1 MKVVVISASPRK
13 IGKTQVFMKY
23 VTECLNNSSF
33 EDLVVN
39 FINLSEGVIDYYTGD
54 GNISDTTKQAIKNI
68 TEADVWIVGTPIYN
82 SFFSS
87 ALKNL
92 FEYIDYKKTAGKTAG
107 LVIVASGNSGFTD
120 VQTLL
125 TQLMSYFNVI
135 TNPRAVFVTADTV
148 QNDQIIN
155 DDVKSRLKQIV
166 DETLE
171 LARKVSNRSEE
182 RRVGKECR
190 SRWSPYH

>member
-13 IGKTQVFMKY
+13 ISKTQVFMKY
-23 VTECLNNSSF
+23 ITEYLNNSSL
-33 EDLVVN
+33 EGLEVEL
-39 FINLSEGVIDYYTGD
+39 INLSDGGIDYYTGD
-54 GNISDTTKQAIKNI
+54 GNFSDTTKEAIKKI
-68 TEADVWIVGTPIYN
+68 TEADVWIIGTPIYN

-107 LVIVASGNSGFTD
+107 LVIIAAGNSGFTD

-135 TNPRAVFVTADTV
+135 TNPQAVFIMADTAED
-148 QNDQIIN
+148 DQITN
-155 DDVKSRLKQIV
+155 EDVKTRLKQLV
-166 DETLE
+166 DQTLE
-171 LARKVSNRSEE
+171 LASKVS
-182 RRVGKECR
+182 
-190 SRWSPYH
+190 

>member
-1 MKVVVISASPRK
+1 MI
-13 IGKTQVFMKY
+13 
-23 VTECLNNSSF
+23 
-33 EDLVVN
+33 
-39 FINLSEGVIDYYTGD
+39 FINLSEGGIDYYTGD
-54 GNISDTTKQAIKNI
+54 GTFSNTTKQAIKDI
-68 TEADVWIVGTPIYN
+68 TEADVWIIGTPIYN

-107 LVIVASGNSGFTD
+107 LIIVASGNSGFTD

-148 QNDQIIN
+148 DNGKIIN
-155 DDVKSRLKQIV
+155 EDVNSRLEQLV

-171 LARKVSNRSEE
+171 LARKVSNN
-182 RRVGKECR
+182 
-190 SRWSPYH
+190 

>member
-13 IGKTQVFMKY
+13 IAKTQVLMKY
-23 VTECLNNSSF
+23 VTEYIN
-33 EDLVVN
+33 DLMLDVERSLEVK
-39 FINLSEGVIDYYTGD
+39 FINLSNGGIDYYTGD
-54 GNISDTTKQAIKNI
+54 GNFSDTTKQAIKDI
-68 TEADVWIVGTPIYN
+68 TEADVWLVGTPIYN

-107 LVIVASGNSGFTD
+107 LIIVASGNSGFTD

-148 QNDQIIN
+148 DNNEIIN
-155 DDVKSRLKQIV
+155 EDVKSRLNQLV
-166 DETLE
+166 DETLK
-171 LARKVSNRSEE
+171 LAFKVS
-182 RRVGKECR
+182 
-190 SRWSPYH
+190 

>member
-13 IGKTQVFMKY
+13 IGKTQTIMRY
-23 VTECLNNSSF
+23 VAENINVT
-33 EDLVVN
+33 DTGPKGWVK
-39 FINLSEGVIDYYTGD
+39 FINLSEGGIDYYTGD
-54 GNISDTTKQAIKNI
+54 GNFSDATKQAIKNI

-107 LVIVASGNSGFTD
+107 LIVVASGNSGFTD

-148 QNDQIIN
+148 KDDKIIN
-155 DDVKSRLKQIV
+155 EDVKSRLEHLV
-166 DETLE
+166 LETLT
-171 LARKVSNRSEE
+171 LARKVSS
-182 RRVGKECR
+182 G
-190 SRWSPYH
+190 

>member
-135 TNPRAVFVTADTV
+135 TNPRAVFVTADTC
-148 QNDQIIN
+148 
-155 DDVKSRLKQIV
+155 LLY
-166 DETLE
+166 T
-171 LARKVSNRSEE
+171 
-182 RRVGKECR
+182 
-190 SRWSPYH
+190 SPSPRD

>member
-1 MKVVVISASPRK
+1 MKIVVISASPRK
-13 IGKTQVFMKY
+13 TANTQIIMKY
-23 VTECLNNSSF
+23 VNEYTKSKNPETK
-33 EDLVVN
+33 
-39 FINLSEGVIDYYTGD
+39 FINLSD
-54 GNISDTTKQAIKNI
+54 GEIECYRGFDVEYNEATKNAAKDIM
-68 TEADVWIVGTPIYN
+68 EADVWLIGSPIYN

-107 LVIVASGNSGFTD
+107 LVIVASGNSGFAD

-135 TNPRAVFVTADTV
+135 TNPRSVFVIADTV
-148 QNDQIIN
+148 KDAKITSE
-155 DDVKSRLKQIV
+155 DVKSRLKQLV

-171 LARKVSNRSEE
+171 LAQKVSND
-182 RRVGKECR
+182 
-190 SRWSPYH
+190 

>member
-13 IGKTQVFMKY
+13 IAKTQVLMKY
-23 VTECLNNSSF
+23 VTEYIN
-33 EDLVVN
+33 DLILDVERSLEVK
-39 FINLSEGVIDYYTGD
+39 FINLSDGGIDYYTGD
-54 GNISDTTKQAIKNI
+54 GNFSDTTKQAIKDI
-68 TEADVWIVGTPIYN
+68 TEADVWLVGTPIYN

-107 LVIVASGNSGFTD
+107 LIIVASGNSGFTD

-148 QNDQIIN
+148 DNNEIIN
-155 DDVKSRLKQIV
+155 EGVKSRLNQLV
-166 DETLE
+166 DETLK
-171 LARKVSNRSEE
+171 LAFKVS
-182 RRVGKECR
+182 
-190 SRWSPYH
+190 

>member
-13 IGKTQVFMKY
+13 TGKTQTFMKY
-23 VTECLNNSSF
+23 ITEYARSPIF
-33 EDLVVN
+33 DAAKVK
-39 FINLSEGVIDYYTGD
+39 FINLSEGGIDYYTGD
-54 GNISDTTKQAIKNI
+54 GNFSDTTKEAIKNI
-68 TEADVWIVGTPIYN
+68 TEADVWIIGTPIYN

-107 LVIVASGNSGFTD
+107 LIIVASGNSGFTD

-135 TNPRAVFVTADTV
+135 TNPRAVFVTADTAAD
-148 QNDQIIN
+148 NKII
-155 DDVKSRLKQIV
+155 DDKVKSRLKQLV
-166 DETLE
+166 DETLK
-171 LARKVSNRSEE
+171 LASKVS
-182 RRVGKECR
+182 
-190 SRWSPYH
+190 

>member
-13 IGKTQVFMKY
+13 IAKTQVFMKY
-23 VTECLNNSSF
+23 VTEYIKNSSLG
-33 EDLVVN
+33 DLDVKLL
-39 FINLSEGVIDYYTGD
+39 NLSNGGIDYYTGD
-54 GNISDTTKQAIKNI
+54 GSFSVTTKDAIKNI
-68 TEADVWIVGTPIYN
+68 TEADVWIIGTPIYN

-107 LVIVASGNSGFTD
+107 LIIVASGNSGFTN

-148 QNDQIIN
+148 DNNGIIN
-155 DDVKSRLKQIV
+155 EDVKSRLNQLV
-166 DETLE
+166 DETLK
-171 LARKVSNRSEE
+171 LASKVS
-182 RRVGKECR
+182 
-190 SRWSPYH
+190 

>member
-13 IGKTQVFMKY
+13 IGKTQTIMKY
-23 VTECLNNSSF
+23 VAESILDNTY
-33 EDLVVN
+33 VN
-39 FINLSEGVIDYYTGD
+39 PVEVKFINLSEGGIDYYTGD
-54 GNISDTTKQAIKNI
+54 GTFSNTTKQAIKDI
-68 TEADVWIVGTPIYN
+68 TEADVWIIGTPIYN

-107 LVIVASGNSGFTD
+107 LVIVASGNSGFAD

-148 QNDQIIN
+148 DNGEIIKK
-155 DDVKSRLKQIV
+155 DVNSRLNQLV
-166 DETLE
+166 DETLT
-171 LARKVSNRSEE
+171 LARKVSS
-182 RRVGKECR
+182 
-190 SRWSPYH
+190 S

>member
-13 IGKTQVFMKY
+13 IGKTQTIMKY
-23 VTECLNNSSF
+23 VVEHINGSGIVSSS
-33 EDLVVN
+33 DVK
-39 FINLSEGVIDYYTGD
+39 FINLSDGEIDYYTGD
-54 GNISDTTKQAIKNI
+54 GNFSDTTKQAIKNI

-107 LVIVASGNSGFTD
+107 LIIVASGNSGFTD

-148 QNDQIIN
+148 EDGQIISE
-155 DDVKSRLKQIV
+155 DVKSRLKQLV
-166 DETLE
+166 DDTLE
-171 LARKVSNRSEE
+171 LASKIS
-182 RRVGKECR
+182 
-190 SRWSPYH
+190 

>member
-13 IGKTQVFMKY
+13 IAKTQVFMKY
-23 VTECLNNSSF
+23 ITEYLNNSSL
-33 EDLVVN
+33 EGLEVKL
-39 FINLSEGVIDYYTGD
+39 INLSDGGIDYYTGD
-54 GNISDTTKQAIKNI
+54 GNFSDTTKEAIKNI

-107 LVIVASGNSGFTD
+107 LVIIAAGNSGFTD

-135 TNPRAVFVTADTV
+135 TNPQAVFIMADTAED
-148 QNDQIIN
+148 DQITN
-155 DDVKSRLKQIV
+155 EDVKTRLKQLV
-166 DETLE
+166 DQTLE
-171 LARKVSNRSEE
+171 LASKVS
-182 RRVGKECR
+182 
-190 SRWSPYH
+190 

>member
-13 IGKTQVFMKY
+13 IAKTQVLMKY
-23 VTECLNNSSF
+23 VTEYIN
-33 EDLVVN
+33 DLMLDVERSLEVK
-39 FINLSEGVIDYYTGD
+39 FINLSDGGIDYYTGD
-54 GNISDTTKQAIKNI
+54 GNFSDTTKQAIKDI
-68 TEADVWIVGTPIYN
+68 TEADVWLVGTPIYN

-107 LVIVASGNSGFTD
+107 LIIVASGNSGFTD

-148 QNDQIIN
+148 DNNEIIN
-155 DDVKSRLKQIV
+155 EDVKSRLNQLV
-166 DETLE
+166 DETLK
-171 LARKVSNRSEE
+171 LASKVS
-182 RRVGKECR
+182 
-190 SRWSPYH
+190 

>member
-13 IGKTQVFMKY
+13 IAKTQVFMKY
-23 VTECLNNSSF
+23 VTEYVKNSSLSGL
-33 EDLVVN
+33 EVKLL
-39 FINLSEGVIDYYTGD
+39 NLSNGGIDYYTGD
-54 GNISDTTKQAIKNI
+54 GSFNDTTKEAIKNI
-68 TEADVWIVGTPIYN
+68 TEADVWIIGTPIYN

-107 LVIVASGNSGFTD
+107 LIIVASSNSGFTD

-135 TNPRAVFVTADTV
+135 TNPRAVFVTADSV
-148 QNDQIIN
+148 NNDEIIN
-155 DDVKSRLKQIV
+155 EDVKSRLNQLA
-166 DETLE
+166 DETLK
-171 LARKVSNRSEE
+171 LASKVS
-182 RRVGKECR
+182 
-190 SRWSPYH
+190 

>member
-13 IGKTQVFMKY
+13 IAKTQVFMKY
-23 VTECLNNSSF
+23 ITEYLNNSNL
-33 EDLVVN
+33 EDLEVKLL
-39 FINLSEGVIDYYTGD
+39 NLSDGGIDYYTGD
-54 GNISDTTKQAIKNI
+54 GTFNDTTKEAIKNI

-92 FEYIDYKKTAGKTAG
+92 FEYIDYKKTAGKMAG
-107 LVIVASGNSGFTD
+107 LVIVAAGNSGFTD

-135 TNPRAVFVTADTV
+135 TNPRAVFVMADTADD
-148 QNDQIIN
+148 DQIIN
-155 DDVKSRLKQIV
+155 EDVKSRLKQLV
-166 DETLE
+166 DETFKI
-171 LARKVSNRSEE
+171 ASKVS
-182 RRVGKECR
+182 
-190 SRWSPYH
+190 

>member
-107 LVIVASGNSGFTD
+107 LVIIASGNSGFTD

-155 DDVKSRLKQIV
+155 DDVKSRLKQLV

-171 LARKVSNRSEE
+171 LARKVSND
-182 RRVGKECR
+182 
-190 SRWSPYH
+190 

>member
-13 IGKTQVFMKY
+13 IAKTQVFMKY
-23 VTECLNNSSF
+23 ITEYLNNSSL
-33 EDLVVN
+33 EGLEVKL
-39 FINLSEGVIDYYTGD
+39 INLSDGGIDYYTGD
-54 GNISDTTKQAIKNI
+54 GNFSDTTKEVIRKI
-68 TEADVWIVGTPIYN
+68 TEADVWIIGTPIYN

-107 LVIVASGNSGFTD
+107 LVIIAAGNSGFTD

-135 TNPRAVFVTADTV
+135 TNPQAVFIMADTAEG
-148 QNDQIIN
+148 DQITN
-155 DDVKSRLKQIV
+155 EDVKTRLKQLV
-166 DETLE
+166 DQTLE
-171 LARKVSNRSEE
+171 LASKVS
-182 RRVGKECR
+182 
-190 SRWSPYH
+190 

>member
-13 IGKTQVFMKY
+13 IGKTQAFMKY
-23 VTECLNNSSF
+23 VIEYINSSNF
-33 EDLVVN
+33 KGLEVK
-39 FINLSEGVIDYYTGD
+39 FINLSEGGIDYYTGD
-54 GNISDTTKQAIKNI
+54 GTFSNTTKQAIKDI
-68 TEADVWIVGTPIYN
+68 TEADVWIIGTPIYN

-107 LVIVASGNSGFTD
+107 LIIVASGNSGFTD

-135 TNPRAVFVTADTV
+135 TNPRSVFVTADTV
-148 QNDQIIN
+148 KDAQITN
-155 DDVKSRLKQIV
+155 DDVKSRLKQLV

-171 LARKVSNRSEE
+171 LARKVSND
-182 RRVGKECR
+182 
-190 SRWSPYH
+190 

>member
-13 IGKTQVFMKY
+13 IGKTQAIMKY
-23 VTECLNNSSF
+23 VAEYMLDNDSGISPL
-33 EDLVVN
+33 EVK
-39 FINLSEGVIDYYTGD
+39 FINLSEGGIDYYTGD
-54 GNISDTTKQAIKNI
+54 GNFSNATKEAIKNI
-68 TEADVWIVGTPIYN
+68 TEADVWIIGTPIYN

-107 LVIVASGNSGFTD
+107 LVIVASGNSGFAD

-148 QNDQIIN
+148 DNGKIIN
-155 DDVKSRLKQIV
+155 EDVNSRLNQLV

-171 LARKVSNRSEE
+171 LARKVSND
-182 RRVGKECR
+182 
-190 SRWSPYH
+190 

>member
-13 IGKTQVFMKY
+13 IAKTQVFMKY
-23 VTECLNNSSF
+23 VTEYIKNSSLGGL
-33 EDLVVN
+33 EVKLL
-39 FINLSEGVIDYYTGD
+39 NLSNAGIDYYTGD
-54 GNISDTTKQAIKNI
+54 GSFSVTTKDAIKNI
-68 TEADVWIVGTPIYN
+68 TEADVWIIGTPIYN

-107 LVIVASGNSGFTD
+107 LIIVASGNSGFTD

-148 QNDQIIN
+148 DNNEIIN
-155 DDVKSRLKQIV
+155 EDVKSRLNQLV
-166 DETLE
+166 DETLK
-171 LARKVSNRSEE
+171 LASKVS
-182 RRVGKECR
+182 
-190 SRWSPYH
+190 